1 MKQIKNMLYNMFLS
15 LINYR
20 IKIKCVKKCIKK
32 NPELRECSNGVGGCA
47 GGWGGWAHSE
57 GELARL
63 VSVANRPQTGDR
75 SVWPARP
82 QG

>member
-20 IKIKCVKKCIKK
+20 IKIKSDIKCIKK
-32 NPELRECSNGVGGCA
+32 KPELRECSNGVGGCA

-57 GELARL
+57 GELTRL
-63 VSVANRPQTGDR
+63 VSTANMPQAGAR
-75 SVWPARP
+75 SV
-82 QG
+82 